1 MDRLWEVLAH
11 GGSGGTKIS
20 GHTCLDLELNL
31 LLILKPTV
39 SVSSKSSYDR
49 YLEVHNFLP
58 RVVELYGTM
67 AGLAKGAEQPF
78 MHCGSL
84 FC

>member
-1 MDRLWEVLAH
+1 M
-11 GGSGGTKIS
+11 
-20 GHTCLDLELNL
+20 
-31 LLILKPTV
+31 LILKPTV

-58 RVVELYGTM
+58 RVVELYGTL

-78 MHCGSL
+78 MHCSSL